1 MEITYSKVGDY
12 YLPNLILQSE
22 KKDFFIGK
30 YGRMRKRYLEQYRRG
45 LFINLLTS
53 LKLNEHLQEID
64 IQCNDMVEQVVKD
77 LAKQNGVDEKLKAS
91 DQMKWVGLMNAFKAQ
106 AEEVVIY
113 EVIFIQLRSR
123 MHLHAGA
130 FL

>member
-113 EVIFIQLRSR
+113 EVIFI
-123 MHLHAGA
+123 
-130 FL
+130 